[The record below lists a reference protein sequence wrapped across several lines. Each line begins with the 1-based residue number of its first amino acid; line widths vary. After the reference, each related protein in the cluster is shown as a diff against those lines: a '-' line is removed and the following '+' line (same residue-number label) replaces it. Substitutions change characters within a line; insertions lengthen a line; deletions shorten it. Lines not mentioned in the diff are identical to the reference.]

1 MQKRCTLLRPTSN
14 FPRPPSTKSH
24 CPRTVVDVTNN
35 KPRDGRSR
43 GFKPTVQSE
52 RDILNCAGSGV
63 LIDVVAFPA
72 VVRAAFVTESVTG
85 VGAKM
90 LLSFSSQGVKTKY
103 SKFRLKRPTRLIIC
117 PSEEFTNLT
126 PTEGVESFS

>member
-1 MQKRCTLLRPTSN
+1 M
-14 FPRPPSTKSH
+14 
-24 CPRTVVDVTNN
+24 VDVTNN

-52 RDILNCAGSGV
+52 RDILNCAGGGGWV
-63 LIDVVAFPA
+63 DVAIFSA

-85 VGAKM
+85 VGVKM
-90 LLSFSSQGVKTKY
+90 LLSLSSQGVKTKY
-103 SKFRLKRPTRLIIC
+103 SKLRLKRPTRLIIC
-117 PSEEFTNLT
+117 PSEELTNLT

>member
-14 FPRPPSTKSH
+14 FPRPPSTNSH

-35 KPRDGRSR
+35 NPRDGRSR
-43 GFKPTVQSE
+43 GFKPTVQSD
-52 RDILNCAGSGV
+52 RDILNCAGCGV
-63 LIDVVAFPA
+63 LVDVATFSA
-72 VVRAAFVTESVTG
+72 VVRAAFVIESVTAVG
-85 VGAKM
+85 VKM

-103 SKFRLKRPTRLIIC
+103 SKLRLKRATRLTIC
-117 PSEEFTNLT
+117 PSEELTNLT